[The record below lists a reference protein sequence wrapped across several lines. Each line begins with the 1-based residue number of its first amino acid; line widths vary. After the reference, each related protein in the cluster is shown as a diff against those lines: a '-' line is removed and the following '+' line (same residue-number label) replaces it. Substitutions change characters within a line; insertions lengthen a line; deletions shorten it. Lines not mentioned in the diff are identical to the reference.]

1 MVSYDRFILF
11 LERLRQELLG
21 LAPPAAMDIDL
32 DNETRRTAAAMRSGR
47 QARGGGVSD
56 NPVKSNEEYVASLKD
71 VLLQTEDWETMTPA
85 ERERAMNLL
94 RIHKAEAERRR
105 GQYGDVSVPQ
115 FYQRL
120 G

>member
-71 VLLQTEDWETMTPA
+71 LFERHKVHMGGDWSSKRLYLEDEALPGQTRKPK
-85 ERERAMNLL
+85 RE
-94 RIHKAEAERRR
+94 
-105 GQYGDVSVPQ
+105 
-115 FYQRL
+115 
-120 G
+120 